1 MSGRLTVVTEEGGNR
16 SGVPKVYAAG
26 DMRRGQSLVVW
37 AIREGR
43 NAARAVDDD
52 AAVGIRLCFVAG
64 MPFDNLENSLF
75 RQHIVPGTVL
85 FKTGEEFFEFGHIL
99 FVAHHFQHIA
109 ASYDAE
115 FRA

>member
-1 MSGRLTVVTEEGGNR
+1 
-16 SGVPKVYAAG
+16 
-26 DMRRGQSLVVW
+26 
-37 AIREGR
+37 
-43 NAARAVDDD
+43 
-52 AAVGIRLCFVAG
+52 

-85 FKTGEEFFEFGHIL
+85 FKTGEEFFEFSHIL
-99 FVAHHFQHIA
+99 FVAHDFQHIA

>member
-1 MSGRLTVVTEEGGNR
+1 MVLESLYKAFLVFGARCDGFAACA
-16 SGVPKVYAAG
+16 VYNG
-26 DMRRGQSLVVW
+26 
-37 AIREGR
+37 
-43 NAARAVDDD
+43 
-52 AAVGIRLCFVAG
+52 AAVGLRLCFVAG

-85 FKTGEEFFEFGHIL
+85 FKTGEEFFEFSHIL
-99 FVAHHFQHIA
+99 FVAHDFQHIA